1 MLIFKPFFVHK
12 CRNRR
17 RDDSR
22 RLRHAP
28 RGFTVLVEPSGKE
41 RTLQVRLALC
51 NYHDEFSKKEGR
63 KFANVAPAVEI
74 NARDL
79 VYYLNNLLARV
90 YSMNPH
96 SLVGEYDY
104 VMRYIV

>member
-28 RGFTVLVEPSGKE
+28 RGFTVYVTPSKKE
-41 RTLQVRLALC
+41 RCVDIQVALC
-51 NYHDEFSKKEGR
+51 HYNDEFSKKSGR
-63 KFANVAPAVEI
+63 AASEVASAVAI

-79 VYYLNNLLARV
+79 PRELEKLNAR
-90 YSMNPH
+90 
-96 SLVGEYDY
+96 LWDRGAEGWRGCYDY
-104 VMRYIV
+104 VLRYVV